1 MSRRSKAEE
10 NAPAQEEKKSK
21 VYDLH
26 VLRAKEFEDNVFF
39 DMEVNGVTIY
49 GCRYVEGSKGDFIAF
64 PSKKGKDG
72 KYYKHAYVELD
83 EAMVNLI
90 DEQLDKML

>member
-1 MSRRSKAEE
+1 MGRRSKEE
-10 NAPAQEEKKSK
+10 NKAKEEKKS
-21 VYDLH
+21 VVSDLK
-26 VLRAKEFEDNVFF
+26 VLRATEFEDNIFF

-49 GCRYVEGSKGDFIAF
+49 GCRYVEGKNGDFIAF

-83 EAMVNLI
+83 EAMVSLI
-90 DEQLDKML
+90 DEQLDGLL

>member
-1 MSRRSKAEE
+1 MARRSKEE
-10 NAPAQEEKKSK
+10 KAAKEEKKS
-21 VYDLH
+21 VVSDLK
-26 VLRAKEFEDNVFF
+26 VLRATEFEDNIFF

-49 GCRYVEGSKGDFIAF
+49 GCRYVEGKNGDFIAF

-83 EAMVNLI
+83 EAMVSLI
-90 DEQLDKML
+90 DEQLDGLL

>member
-1 MSRRSKAEE
+1 MGRRSKEE
-10 NAPAQEEKKSK
+10 KAAKEEKKS
-21 VYDLH
+21 VVSDLK
-26 VLRAKEFEDNVFF
+26 VLRATEFEDNIFF

-49 GCRYVEGSKGDFIAF
+49 GCRYVEGKNGDFIAF

-83 EAMVNLI
+83 EAMVSLI
-90 DEQLDKML
+90 DEQLDGLL